1 MSKSKRV
8 IHFLISIL
16 AFLILLY
23 IDAKF
28 SEYVSRTFKVDY
40 YVITMGILYFLLGY
54 FIIGREKINN
64 IGVKNIIVF
73 AVFFIA
79 TMMFFARGFIYL
91 PHQLLII
98 DYRLFLKGFYL
109 KSGFVFSRN

>member
-8 IHFLISIL
+8 IHYIISIL
-16 AFLILLY
+16 AFIIVLY

-28 SEYVSRTFKVDY
+28 SEYVSRSFKLDY

-54 FIIGREKINN
+54 FVIGRERIND
-64 IGVKNIIVF
+64 IGIKNIIVF
-73 AVFFIA
+73 TIFFIG

-98 DYRLFLKGFYL
+98 DHRLFLKGFYL
-109 KSGFVFSRN
+109 ISGFLFSRD